1 MLGQPKKTKSMPEA
15 AFILA
20 FYAMMWSSLSLL
32 KLRSV
37 NSPDKKKGHEMNFLV
52 TNAISR
58 MHPRKQ
64 GVKLSYK
71 TAFVAAAAIGIWAY
85 ISL

>member
-1 MLGQPKKTKSMPEA
+1 MPEA

-20 FYAMMWSSLSLL
+20 FYAMMWSSLILL

-37 NSPDKKKGHEMNFLV
+37 TSPHKKGHEMNFLV

-58 MHPRKQ
+58 RHPRKQ